1 MPGNTSDSSGD
12 TPEPQLAEGSI
23 LSAYLEAHQAA
34 LVMVEGSFALSVHGQ
49 ISVAGHTVPYHLIPD
64 DGFLGK
70 SSRWRKL
77 DTAARL
83 GLVQSRWNPAAQERL
98 EAQLADCVRLVLARA
113 DNSYETIGQG
123 KNRTQAL
130 SQALDNARS
139 TCRSQQPII
148 QNEQTRYQGVIS
160 EQTGRVIEQV
170 GTVVG
175 AITGQRDLGGRL
187 ARDDDYEVTLK
198 FTCR

>member
-98 EAQLADCVRLVLARA
+98 EAQLADCVRAVLARA
-113 DNSYETIGQG
+113 EE
-123 KNRTQAL
+123 L
-130 SQALDNARS
+130 ALDPASALHALQARH
-139 TCRSQQPII
+139 
-148 QNEQTRYQGVIS
+148 E
-160 EQTGRVIEQV
+160 
-170 GTVVG
+170 
-175 AITGQRDLGGRL
+175 L
-187 ARDDDYEVTLK
+187 ARQRCSVAIERMEAARGK
-198 FTCR
+198 RAAAQQAE

>member
-1 MPGNTSDSSGD
+1 MKPLFLSG
-12 TPEPQLAEGSI
+12 L
-23 LSAYLEAHQAA
+23 LAA
-34 LVMVEGSFALSVHGQ
+34 LTL
-49 ISVAGHTVPYHLIPD
+49 
-64 DGFLGK
+64 
-70 SSRWRKL
+70 
-77 DTAARL
+77 TACATTPK
-83 GLVQSRWNPAAQERL
+83 NP
-98 EAQLADCVRLVLARA
+98 LVLARA

-123 KNRTQAL
+123 KTRTQAL